1 MNRIDLGPP
10 RAPQRSLVVIV
21 DPDESFGMLLQLYL
35 EYMGYRVIRLT
46 DARYA
51 LRLMRDLKVG
61 LLITTLDGD
70 EIEGLELLVGL
81 AVEATPPPVLLF
93 TRHVGSTPAMAAATR
108 ALGVS
113 QVLSRPCHFDVIASA
128 VWGLLGRPA
137 ASASDVQTTNR
148 AAGQQTQESAS

>member
-1 MNRIDLGPP
+1 MNRTDLGPP
-10 RAPQRSLVVIV
+10 RAPQRPLVVIV

-35 EYMGYRVIRLT
+35 EYMGYRAIRLA

-51 LRLMRDLKVG
+51 LRLMRGLEVG

-81 AVEATPPPVLLF
+81 AVETTPPPVLLC
-93 TRHVGSTPAMAAATR
+93 TRHLGSRAAIAAATR

-113 QVLSRPCHFDVIASA
+113 QVLPRPCHFDVIAAA

-137 ASASDVQTTNR
+137 VATANV
-148 AAGQQTQESAS
+148 AGAVRDAGRETQESAS